1 MEVGLESLFAGGA
14 RRLLLNGAA
23 RFQARHSMR
32 RAHLSSALCSARGCI
47 GGAAA
52 SILQDPKDVER
63 HGGGRWHGVVREST
77 RCAVR
82 HRCAAAVGLL
92 NAFISDL
99 LVDGSTK
106 VDSTPSR
113 TYARIHARAACA
125 FREHAALLHAGV
137 TGYYYSTLSLGV
149 LL

>member
-1 MEVGLESLFAGGA
+1 MDAELESLFAEGA
-14 RRLLLNGAA
+14 RRLLLNRAA
-23 RFQARHSMR
+23 RFQARLYMR
-32 RAHLSSALCSARGCI
+32 WARLSSALCSARGCI

-63 HGGGRWHGVVREST
+63 HGGGRWHGVVRECT

-106 VDSTPSR
+106 ADSTHAHTR
-113 TYARIHARAACA
+113 TRGLRIPRARGIAAR
-125 FREHAALLHAGV
+125 RSDRALL
-137 TGYYYSTLSLGV
+137 
-149 LL
+149 

>member
-23 RFQARHSMR
+23 RFQARHYMR
-32 RAHLSSALCSARGCI
+32 RAHLSSALCSPRGCI

-63 HGGGRWHGVVREST
+63 HGSGGWHGVVRECA
-77 RCAVR
+77 RCAAR
-82 HRCAAAVGLL
+82 HRCSAAVGLL

-106 VDSTPSR
+106 ADSTPSR
-113 TYARIHARAACA
+113 THARTRGLRIPRARGIAA
-125 FREHAALLHAGV
+125 RR
-137 TGYYYSTLSLGV
+137 SDRV